1 VKSEGRSLKSDPLRR
16 RGSAARGRPKSDI
29 RKVWVCFAVKEEAGA
44 FERLAGERDDVEI
57 ILVGMG
63 KRNAEQAIRAALAKE
78 QPTLVL
84 TCGFAGG
91 LDPELATGTA
101 VFAAD
106 QQSGVAPAL
115 LAAGAKPARFHCADR
130 VAATAAE
137 KQALR
142 EATGADA
149 VEMES
154 RHICALCREHKIPCA
169 TVRVILDTAQEDLP
183 LDFNRLMTAEQ
194 AMNYGKLALALMRSL
209 GKVGGLLRL
218 QRQARTA
225 AARLAEVLGHLIRGL
240 GSE

>member
-1 VKSEGRSLKSDPLRR
+1 MKSEVRSLKSDALRR
-16 RGSAARGRPKSDI
+16 RGSAARGRPKSDS

-78 QPTLVL
+78 LPALVL

-225 AARLAEVLGHLIRGL
+225 AARLAEVLVHLIRGL